1 MLCVSSPGLQAFW
14 LTTVRAGHMHYKVL
28 LHNVWP
34 ASHMHC
40 IPSASMCSQDL
51 KSRQIHIVSS
61 FYKLFD
67 MLR

>member
-1 MLCVSSPGLQAFW
+1 MLCVSSPGLPAFW
-14 LTTVRAGHMHYKVL
+14 LIPVRAGHMHYKVL

-34 ASHMHC
+34 ASYMHC
-40 IPSASMCSQDL
+40 IPSASKCSQDL